1 MSTGTTGH
9 WSELNETAANAAT
22 ALWAVLLF
30 EKDKA
35 VVNRPQRGGYKE
47 SCAVLD
53 RPQAGGYKEKL
64 LDEQNALAIQL
75 FA

>member
-9 WSELNETAANAAT
+9 WSELNETAAVVAT
-22 ALWAVLLF
+22 ALWAVLLAV
-30 EKDKA
+30 KDRA
-35 VVNRPQRGGYKE
+35 VVNW
-47 SCAVLD
+47 
-53 RPQAGGYKEKL
+53 PQAGGYKENL